1 MGPLNQE
8 ITLPLPFLVSRGSS
22 VQLMLW
28 HGEYSTLNNRGEE
41 ECLRVWKKRG
51 KEKGRGRNGK
61 EKIGREA
68 EGENEG

>member
-1 MGPLNQE
+1 MIGD
-8 ITLPLPFLVSRGSS
+8 
-22 VQLMLW
+22 
-28 HGEYSTLNNRGEE
+28 RGEE